1 MVTPRNNSE
10 IIYILGSFHNDS
22 TASVYKLR
30 EAVKIKRRPKAT
42 LEQMYKK
49 YIYEEGKETLEERK
63 AEKDNLLV
71 ERKNWRPSRREMKT
85 VQ

>member
-22 TASVYKLR
+22 TASVYKLHL
-30 EAVKIKRRPKAT
+30 T